1 MDTAAW
7 LPWIAGI
14 GWAVAAF
21 LTVLLW
27 SGRSQRPTHIE
38 VEKVDGPDEAG
49 DAVEALIRSWRAPDN
64 SIRLLENGDGFF
76 PVLLEAIGQA
86 RRSVHLES
94 YIWETGRICDL
105 LGAALAAAA
114 GRGVRVRLML
124 DGMGAARMERQ
135 LLQRLREAGCTVVFF
150 HDVRLRSLGRL
161 NSRTH
166 RKLAIVDGRRAF
178 VFGHGISA
186 KWEGSGDRPG
196 SWRDLGIEV
205 QGPILRQLQAAFA
218 EHWMEESGDVL
229 ESATEFPRPEPA
241 GDVVLQVVA
250 SSPKGGVSSSSLY
263 YRLMIAAAREELL
276 IANPYFAPAHEV
288 LELVRAARGRGVRV
302 RLLTAGERTDS
313 RLIWHAAHALYP
325 RLLEIGVEIW
335 EYQPSLLHQKVVVVD
350 RRWSYVGSANFDE
363 RSFDINAELGLGIW
377 DRGVAEQLAALFA
390 ADLDLSRRLRPADL
404 AGRPLRH
411 RVVDWAIARLR
422 GQI

>member
-1 MDTAAW
+1 MAATTW
-7 LPWIAGI
+7 LLWLAGL

-21 LTVLLW
+21 FALLLW

-38 VEKVDGPDEAG
+38 VEKVGSPDEIG
-49 DAVEALIRSWRAPDN
+49 DAVEALIRSWRMEGN
-64 SIRLLENGDGFF
+64 STRVLENGDGFF
-76 PVLLEAIGQA
+76 PVLLEAVAAA
-86 RRSVHLES
+86 RHSVHLES
-94 YIWETGRICDL
+94 YIWERGGICDR
-105 LGAALAAAA
+105 LGNALIAASR
-114 GRGVRVRLML
+114 RGVAVRVLL
-124 DGMGAARMERQ
+124 DGMGAASIEGELLRRM
-135 LLQRLREAGCTVVFF
+135 REAGCSVVFF

-166 RKLAIVDGRRAF
+166 RKLALVDGLRAF
-178 VFGHGISA
+178 VFGHGIGP
-186 KWEGSGDRPG
+186 KWEGAGDRPG

-205 QGPILRQLQAAFA
+205 RGPILRLLQGTFVQ
-218 EHWMEESGDVL
+218 HWMEECGDVL
-229 ESATEFPRPEPA
+229 ESATDFPRPAPE

-276 IANPYFAPAHEV
+276 IANPYFAPAREV
-288 LELVRAARGRGVRV
+288 LELLRAARGRGVRV

-313 RLIWHAAHALYP
+313 RLIWHAAHGLYP
-325 RLLEIGVEIW
+325 RLLSIGVEIW

-350 RRWSYVGSANFDE
+350 RRWSYLGSANFDE

-377 DRGVAEQLAALFA
+377 DRGLSQELAALFE
-390 ADLDLSRRLRPADL
+390 ADLDLSRRLQPADL
-404 AGRPLRH
+404 AARPGHYRAA
-411 RVVDWAIARLR
+411 DWLLARLR

>member
-1 MDTAAW
+1 MGAATW
-7 LPWIAGI
+7 LLWIAGL

-21 LTVLLW
+21 LALLLW

-38 VEKVDGPDEAG
+38 VEKVDAPDEIG
-49 DAVEALIRSWRAPDN
+49 DAVEALIRSWRVQDN
-64 SIRLLENGDGFF
+64 STRLLENGDGFF
-76 PVLLEAIGQA
+76 PVLLEAIGEA

-94 YIWETGRICDL
+94 YIWETGRICDRL
-105 LGAALAAAA
+105 ADALVAAA
-114 GRGVRVRLML
+114 GRGVQVRLML
-124 DGMGAARMERQ
+124 DGMGAARMERG

-166 RKLAIVDGRRAF
+166 RKLAIVDGLRAF
-178 VFGHGISA
+178 VFGHGIGA
-186 KWEGSGDRPG
+186 KWEGAGDRPG

-205 QGPILRQLQAAFA
+205 RGPVLRQLQAAFA

-229 ESATEFPRPEPA
+229 ESAADFQRPEPA
-241 GDVVLQVVA
+241 GDVVLQLVA

-276 IANPYFAPAHEV
+276 IANPYFAPAREV
-288 LELVRAARGRGVRV
+288 LELLRTARGRGVRV
-302 RLLTAGERTDS
+302 RLLTAGEKTDS
-313 RLIWHAAHALYP
+313 RLIWHAAHGLYP

-350 RRWSYVGSANFDE
+350 RQWSYLGSANFDE

-377 DRGVAEQLAALFA
+377 DRSLSQELAALFET
-390 ADLDLSRRLRPADL
+390 DLDLSRRLQPADL
-404 AGRPLRH
+404 AARPRRH
-411 RVVDWAIARLR
+411 RVADWLLARLR